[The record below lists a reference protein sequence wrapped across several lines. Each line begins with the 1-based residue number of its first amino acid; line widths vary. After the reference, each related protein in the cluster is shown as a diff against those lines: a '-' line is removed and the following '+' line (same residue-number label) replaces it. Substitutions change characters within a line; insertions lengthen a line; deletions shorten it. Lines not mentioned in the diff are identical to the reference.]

1 MAIRVTLRAGAGGFD
16 LALATDDGRAA
27 PVQPDWDLPALAR
40 RLGFVP
46 CGRCRCPNTR
56 DGCAHHTA
64 AEIAVD
70 ARAWLESRVDESFI
84 DWRGEYF
91 FAEEGEEEVGS

>member
-1 MAIRVTLRAGAGGFD
+1 MEVTLRAGVGGFD
-16 LALATDDGRAA
+16 LLLVAEDGRTA

-46 CGRCRCPNTR
+46 CGRCRCANTR

-64 AEIAVD
+64 AEIAAD
-70 ARAWLESRVDESFI
+70 ALEWLESRVDASFI
-84 DWRGEYF
+84 DFRREYF
-91 FAEEGEEEVGS
+91 SQEGEEEECGS